1 MNYYIVVI
9 VGLICWVP
17 LAFFAGRNL
26 GREEQ
31 KKEVVPNLL
40 AQRVIS
46 HLQESL
52 ISANANR
59 GFQTRTSVNNWLG
72 GMRKEVKKGIDSGV
86 INGRKS
92 S

>member
-1 MNYYIVVI
+1 MTYQIALVVCI
-9 VGLICWVP
+9 IACIP
-17 LAFFAGRNL
+17 LSFFAGRNL

-46 HLQESL
+46 LLQERL
-52 ISANANR
+52 ISANNNR
-59 GFQTRTSVNNWLG
+59 GFQTRTHVNNWLD
-72 GMRKEVKKGIDSGV
+72 GMRKDVRESITYGV

-92 S
+92 R